1 MKIRSIDQM
10 PPITGISLIC
20 LWLILWGC
28 VTLTR
33 PLLPIDETRC
43 VSVAWEMWQSGNF
56 LVPHLN
62 GIPYSHKPPL
72 LCWLILSGWKLFG
85 VNEWWPRLLPPLF
98 GLGCL
103 FLTSLL
109 ARNLW
114 PDKPDIASRA
124 PHILLGCVLWTLF
137 TTVVM
142 YDMLVV
148 FFVLISLLCLYNA
161 AGRRSRYW
169 LWLAAGASLGLGIL
183 SKGPVTLIPYVM
195 AAVSVPWWRK
205 NASGKDHVQFVGGV
219 ILSLILAA
227 AISLAWALPA
237 AQSGGPE
244 YAKSILWGQTAG
256 RFAESF
262 AHGRPWWWYVP
273 MIPVILFPWTVSP
286 LFWRNIRKLD
296 LSDSGIRFC
305 LSWLIPSLI
314 VFSIISGKQ
323 VYYLLFLFP
332 AFALLA
338 ARFTTGSSAG
348 RFDLMPLAVF
358 LVTVGV
364 LLMVIPAVHC
374 GISLPP
380 WVAKVSPI
388 YGLILILAGLFA
400 GWLPVRTAGTVVW
413 GSTLCM
419 IFTVC
424 MIHAA
429 VFSQARPY
437 YDIHP
442 IALLL
447 KDMEK
452 KGHPLVHVN
461 TYYGQYHFM
470 GRLEKPLDETD
481 YIHEAPTW
489 LKKHPEGR
497 VLAYFRKWPASVPS
511 GLTPEYVRPYMGKY
525 AVILRSRS
533 WQTAGGAVKRHT
545 P

>member
-1 MKIRSIDQM
+1 MKIHSINRM
-10 PPITGISLIC
+10 PSITGISQIC

-28 VTLTR
+28 VMLTR

-43 VSVAWEMWQSGNF
+43 VSVAWEMWQNGNL

-72 LCWLILSGWKLFG
+72 LCWLILAGWKLFG

-103 FLTSLL
+103 FLTSFF

-114 PDKPDIASRA
+114 PDKHDIASRA
-124 PHILLGCVLWTLF
+124 PHILMGCVLWTLF
-137 TTVVM
+137 TTLVM

-161 AGRRSRYW
+161 AGRSGRYW
-169 LWLAAGASLGLGIL
+169 LWVAAGVSLGMGVL
-183 SKGPVTLIPYVM
+183 SKGPVTLIPYVVV
-195 AAVSVPWWRK
+195 AVSVPWWSK
-205 NASGKDHVQFVGGV
+205 NASGKDHVQFIGGV

-237 AQSGGPE
+237 AQSGGSE
-244 YAKSILWGQTAG
+244 YAKAILWGQTAG
-256 RFAESF
+256 RFTGSF

-273 MIPVILFPWTVSP
+273 MIPAILFPWTVSP

-314 VFSIISGKQ
+314 IFSIISGKQ
-323 VYYLLFLFP
+323 VYYLLPLLP

-358 LVTVGV
+358 LMTVGL
-364 LLMVIPAVHC
+364 LLMIIPAVHC

-388 YGLILILAGLFA
+388 YGLVLIVAGLFT
-400 GWLPVRTAGTVVW
+400 GWLPVITAGTVVW
-413 GSTLCM
+413 SSALCIVFAVGM
-419 IFTVC
+419 V
-424 MIHAA
+424 HAA

-437 YDIHP
+437 YDVRP
-442 IALLL
+442 IASVLKQMENKKYSLAYVGVYYDQFHFLGRLDQPLETIRTFDQVPLWL
-447 KDMEK
+447 KD
-452 KGHPLVHVN
+452 HPQ
-461 TYYGQYHFM
+461 G
-470 GRLEKPLDETD
+470 
-481 YIHEAPTW
+481 YI
-489 LKKHPEGR
+489 
-497 VLAYFRKWPASVPS
+497 LAYFREWPTPVAP
-511 GLTPEYVRPYMGKY
+511 GLTPKYVWPYMGKY
-525 AVILRSRS
+525 AVIFRSQS
-533 WQTAGGAVKRHT
+533 
-545 P
+545 